1 MSTASTCCT
10 RASSSEPRGPKGVD
24 KGKVSGTHQTMHCI
38 HALPVTSP
46 LHKEMGNWQFTR
58 ACTPSRPARPRC
70 ARPYHAVTDLARPL
84 PPFRAAST
92 TTHDYACPRH
102 GAQARRQRLF
112 VSDTL
117 GHLMH
122 DAFEMVRG
130 TCVVYGTRRE
140 GSASLRH
147 SGWWGGLA
155 FFLGTRGPACV
166 RLTTWTEIRAT
177 RCWTG
182 LFIMHDSVEDFCKAG
197 HGAQFSRS

>member
-1 MSTASTCCT
+1 M
-10 RASSSEPRGPKGVD
+10 
-24 KGKVSGTHQTMHCI
+24 
-38 HALPVTSP
+38 
-46 LHKEMGNWQFTR
+46 
-58 ACTPSRPARPRC
+58 
-70 ARPYHAVTDLARPL
+70 
-84 PPFRAAST
+84 
-92 TTHDYACPRH
+92 
-102 GAQARRQRLF
+102 
-112 VSDTL
+112 SDTL
-117 GHLMH
+117 VHLMH

-182 LFIMHDSVEDFCKAG
+182 LFIMHDSIEDFCKAG